1 MKIEQGLLARFM
13 LKLNYWNLNN
23 EKEKKI
29 TQVFERA
36 NFT

>member
-23 EKEKKI
+23 EKEKNH
-29 TQVFERA
+29 TSF
-36 NFT
+36 